1 MDNGCIDSEDYIKIK
16 KRMIIAYVIIGILFL
31 INLSVSIVENVSE
44 DEVSITITNLE
55 TRNSRHSSE
64 YSVVKGIDEEG
75 SEVVYCNKNTILRWK
90 WNYKDIQNCLTVGNT
105 YKIKVV
111 GVSIPIINPRR
122 NIVEII
128 E

>member
-1 MDNGCIDSEDYIKIK
+1 VDSGYIDNKDYIKIK
-16 KRMIIAYVIIGILFL
+16 KGMIIAYIIIGVLFL

-55 TRNSRHSSE
+55 TRNSRHYSE
-64 YSVVKGIDEEG
+64 YGVIRGIDGEG
-75 SEVVYCNKNTILRWK
+75 SEVAYCNKNTILRWK
-90 WNYKDIQNCLTVGNT
+90 WNYKDIQDCLTVGNT

-122 NIVEII
+122 NVI
-128 E
+128 EVIE